1 MRSIKTL
8 RNYVQQ
14 ILIEES
20 ERWGQS
26 FTKNQSG
33 KGSMSNIPIDQM
45 NNTIPHL
52 DLTPPR
58 GACCFVQRE
67 DGKILAVS
75 RKYDK
80 TQMGLPGGKVE
91 KGENFEDAAK
101 RELFEETGIIATA
114 LRPIYEEIDDAEYHV
129 ITYVCDVEDD
139 LIIKTS
145 EEGRVAWVTWEQ
157 LLSGPFGVYN
167 QGLKDIL
174 KQ

>member
-1 MRSIKTL
+1 MKSIKTL

-26 FTKNQSG
+26 FTKNQSS

-58 GACCFVQRE
+58 AACCFVQRE

-80 TQMGLPGGKVE
+80 TQMGLPGGKVND
-91 KGENFEDAAK
+91 GENFEDAAK

-114 LRPIYEEIDDAEYHV
+114 LKPVYEEIDDDEYHV

-139 LIIKTS
+139 STIKIS

-157 LLSGPFGVYN
+157 LLNGPFGVYN

-174 KQ
+174 GQ